1 MISISPL
8 GACVCVYEG
17 WMERERERE
26 REREIGN
33 FLELRR

>member
-26 REREIGN
+26 REIGN